1 VAILTNQS
9 LINEKSNSMNCII
22 VDDDNLSIKI
32 IEEFVLRTDGLNLMG
47 AFSSA
52 VEAVNMLNNNTGTPV
67 HLIFLDIEM
76 PEMSGIEF
84 LKALNVIPQ
93 VVIYSSEEKYALESY
108 EYDVTDYLLK
118 PVTYG
123 RFIKSVSRA
132 RERFEKKESPV
143 KQSTEI
149 FIKNNSSLVRVKYD
163 DILWIEALEN
173 YVVLNTFREKYTIH
187 FTMKSITDRMP
198 SDRFMRIHRSYIVNF
213 SKIKAI
219 EDNSVII
226 KTDNG
231 NKIIPI
237 GKSYR
242 DKLLDDINLI
252 TR

>member
-1 VAILTNQS
+1 
-9 LINEKSNSMNCII
+9 MNCII
-22 VDDDNLSIKI
+22 VDDDKLSIKI
-32 IEEFVLRTDGLNLMG
+32 VEEFVQRTDGLRLMG
-47 AFSSA
+47 SFSSA
-52 VEAVNMLNNNTGTPV
+52 VEAVNMLNNNSGEPV

-93 VVIYSSEEKYALESY
+93 VVIYSSQEKYALESY

-118 PVTYG
+118 PVHYG
-123 RFIKSVSRA
+123 RFLKAVTRA
-132 RERFEKKESPV
+132 KERFEKKENPV

-173 YVVLNTFREKYTIH
+173 YVVLNTFMEKYTIH
-187 FTMKSITDRMP
+187 FTMKSIADRMP

-213 SKIKAI
+213 GKIKAI

-231 NKIIPI
+231 NKVIPI

>member
-1 VAILTNQS
+1 
-9 LINEKSNSMNCII
+9 MNCII

-32 IEEFVLRTDGLNLMG
+32 IEEFVQRMDGLNLLG
-47 AFSSA
+47 SYGSA

-123 RFIKSVSRA
+123 RFIKAVSRA

-187 FTMKSITDRMP
+187 FTMNPLRTACRLTGLCV
-198 SDRFMRIHRSYIVNF
+198 FTGRI
-213 SKIKAI
+213 
-219 EDNSVII
+219 
-226 KTDNG
+226 
-231 NKIIPI
+231 
-237 GKSYR
+237 
-242 DKLLDDINLI
+242 L
-252 TR
+252 